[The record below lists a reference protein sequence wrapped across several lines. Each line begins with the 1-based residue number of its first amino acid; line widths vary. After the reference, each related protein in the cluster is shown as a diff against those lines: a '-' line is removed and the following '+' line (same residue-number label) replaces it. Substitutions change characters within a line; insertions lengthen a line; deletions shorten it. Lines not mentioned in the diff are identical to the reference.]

1 MLMQVNTILKH
12 RKRLRN
18 WLAVVGTLICL
29 GVSSAGAQRAQV
41 KAVNSTPKPV
51 SSGVADQKAV
61 NSFFRA
67 VVAAKIAAKNKGD
80 SKPTVKDEAWYLP
93 DEWCVAKLGY
103 PKGKSL
109 EGCMVYAVSGHTAA
123 IIHAELYCE
132 PEHCEAD
139 FYLMSGTAGPRR
151 LVGDVYG
158 PWVLSPDRKSL
169 FLGHTGMGVDDNGS
183 LTGTYEALLT
193 RIDVATLKKSYAN
206 GCASP
211 VLSPGKKWIVCR
223 DADGHVHRMPPN
235 GGKLELVHR
244 VDLGKE
250 TINIDAHIGVS
261 LNPVSFLDRGRMQ
274 IQTLTRENQ
283 ELKTKVIIWK
293 E

>member
-1 MLMQVNTILKH
+1 MQVNTILKH
-12 RKRLRN
+12 VDHSRN
-18 WLAVVGTLICL
+18 WLAVVGTVICL
-29 GVSSAGAQRAQV
+29 GVSSAGAQKAQV

-61 NSFFRA
+61 DAFFISIIS
-67 VVAAKIAAKNKGD
+67 AKSTARKGAGAMLTTSD
-80 SKPTVKDEAWYLP
+80 DQWHLP
-93 DEWCVAKLGY
+93 NEWCIKKLGY
-103 PKGKSL
+103 PKGKPL
-109 EGCMVYAVSGHTAA
+109 EDCSVYAVSGHTAA
-123 IIHAELYCE
+123 MIHATLYCE
-132 PEHCEAD
+132 SEHCENE
-139 FYLMSGTAGPRR
+139 FYFMSGLAGPIR
-151 LVGDVYG
+151 LAGDVYG
-158 PWVLSPDRKSL
+158 PWVFSPDRKSL
-169 FLGHTGMGVDDNGS
+169 FMGGTGMGIDDEGQV
-183 LTGTYEALLT
+183 TGTYEASLT
-193 RIDVATLKKSYAN
+193 HIDVSTLNRSYAN
-206 GCASP
+206 PCASP

-274 IQTLTRENQ
+274 IQTLTRDNQ